1 MEHFLK
7 LILKIYLKGENMAI
21 RKVVKIGEQSLRKKS
36 KPVKDFDEDLWQL
49 LDDMKET
56 MYENDGMG
64 LAAPQVGVLRRVVI
78 VDVNNAF
85 VELINPEIIAQ
96 KGEDI
101 EEEGCLSV
109 GSFRGRVKRPY
120 EITVQ
125 AYDRFG
131 YPFSLHGEK
140 WLARCICHEVDH
152 LDGILF
158 VDKTLDKD
166 KYIASGGKL

>member
-1 MEHFLK
+1 
-7 LILKIYLKGENMAI
+7 MAI
-21 RKVVKIGEQSLRKKS
+21 RKVVYIGEPTLRKKS
-36 KPVKDFDEDLWQL
+36 KPVKEFDESLWEL

-64 LAAPQVGVLRRVVI
+64 FAAPQVGILRRVII

-85 VELINPEIIAQ
+85 IELINPEIISK

-109 GSFRGRVKRPY
+109 GNFRGRVKRPY
-120 EITVQ
+120 EITVK
-125 AYDRFG
+125 ACDRFG
-131 YPFSLHGEK
+131 YPFTIKCEK

-152 LDGILF
+152 LNGILF
-158 VDKTLDKD
+158 VDRSLDKD
-166 KYIASGGKL
+166 KYLKQGVKI